1 MNCDSILKLLPL
13 YYYGELTPDEEERVE
28 EHAHGC
34 PVCTR
39 ELAQQRALAAALDRR
54 KLVAAPTLLE
64 DCRSDLMAAIQGGAP
79 RLARTV
85 KGPWRLFLDAMAAS
99 LSGMSSGMSSGA
111 PASGI
116 TRLRQPIGALALIA
130 IGFFAARLIHTGP
143 PSGTGALPGS
153 VTAPTDEVYSTV
165 RSVQPDNSGG
175 VAISLD
181 ETRRKVV
188 TGSMNDGNIQRLLL
202 AAAHE
207 DNPAVRVESVD
218 LLRSQSGSTEVRDAL
233 LNVLSQDTNSGVR
246 LKALE
251 GLKPLAGDSEV
262 RKTLRRVLLA
272 DDNVAVRMLVID
284 LLVAHRDDN
293 MVGMMQGLV
302 QQENNNS
309 VRLKLEKALRDIN
322 ASPGR
327 F

>member
-1 MNCDSILKLLPL
+1 
-13 YYYGELTPDEEERVE
+13 
-28 EHAHGC
+28 
-34 PVCTR
+34 
-39 ELAQQRALAAALDRR
+39 
-54 KLVAAPTLLE
+54 
-64 DCRSDLMAAIQGGAP
+64 
-79 RLARTV
+79 
-85 KGPWRLFLDAMAAS
+85 
-99 LSGMSSGMSSGA
+99 LS
-111 PASGI
+111 
-116 TRLRQPIGALALIA
+116 
-130 IGFFAARLIHTGP
+130 
-143 PSGTGALPGS
+143 S
-153 VTAPTDEVYSTV
+153 VTSPTDDVYSTV
-165 RSVQPDNSGG
+165 RSVQPDNAGG

-181 ETRRKVV
+181 ETRHKVV
-188 TGSMNDGNIQRLLL
+188 KGSMNDGNIQRLLL

-233 LNVLSQDTNSGVR
+233 LNVVSQDSNPGVR

-251 GLKPLAGDSEV
+251 GLKPLAADSEV
-262 RKTLRRVLLA
+262 RKTLGRVLLS

-302 QQENNNS
+302 QKENNNS
-309 VRLKLEKALRDIN
+309 VRLKLEKALRDMN

>member
-1 MNCDSILKLLPL
+1 MTCDSILKLIPL

-28 EHAHGC
+28 EHTHGC
-34 PVCTR
+34 PACTR

-54 KLVAAPTLLE
+54 QMAAAPMLLE

-79 RLARTV
+79 RVEPSV
-85 KGPWRLFLDAMAAS
+85 KGPWRLFLDAMAVS
-99 LSGMSSGMSSGA
+99 LSGLG
-111 PASGI
+111 
-116 TRLRQPIGALALIA
+116 RLRQPIGAVALVA
-130 IGFFAARLIHTGP
+130 IGFFAARLVNTAPP
-143 PSGTGALPGS
+143 PSTGGLLTS
-153 VTAPTDEVYSTV
+153 VTSPTDDVYSTV
-165 RSVQPDNSGG
+165 RSVQPDNAGG
-175 VAISLD
+175 VAIALD

-188 TGSMNDGNIQRLLL
+188 KGNMNDGTIQRLLL

-233 LNVLSQDTNSGVR
+233 LNVVSQDANPGVR

-251 GLKPLAGDSEV
+251 GLKPLAADSEV
-262 RKTLRRVLLA
+262 RKTLGRVLLS

-302 QQENNNS
+302 QKENNNS
-309 VRLKLEKALRDIN
+309 VRLKLEKALRDMN

>member
-1 MNCDSILKLLPL
+1 MTCDSILKLIPL

-28 EHAHGC
+28 EHTHAC
-34 PVCTR
+34 PSCSRQV
-39 ELAQQRALAAALDRR
+39 AQQRALAAALDQRR
-54 KLVAAPTLLE
+54 MTAAPMLLE
-64 DCRSDLMAAIQGGAP
+64 DCRSDLLAAIQGGAP
-79 RLARTV
+79 RV
-85 KGPWRLFLDAMAAS
+85 ESPSKGPWRLFLDAMASTLRPASGTS
-99 LSGMSSGMSSGA
+99 LSGLA
-111 PASGI
+111 
-116 TRLRQPIGALALIA
+116 RLRQPVGALALIA
-130 IGFFAARLIHTGP
+130 IGFFAARLINTTAP
-143 PSGTGALPGS
+143 AGTGALLSS
-153 VTAPTDEVYSTV
+153 VTSPTDDVYSTV

-181 ETRRKVV
+181 ETHRKVV
-188 TGSMNDGNIQRLLL
+188 KGSMNDGNIQRLLL

-233 LNVLSQDTNSGVR
+233 LNVVSQDTNPGVR

-251 GLKPLAGDSEV
+251 GLKPLAADPEV
-262 RKTLRRVLLA
+262 RKALGRVLLT

-293 MVGMMQGLV
+293 DNMVGMMQGLV
-302 QQENNNS
+302 QKENNNS
-309 VRLKLEKALRDIN
+309 VRLKLEKALRDMN

>member
-1 MNCDSILKLLPL
+1 MTCDSISKLIPL

-28 EHAHGC
+28 EHTHGC
-34 PVCTR
+34 SACTR
-39 ELAQQRALAAALDRR
+39 ELARQRALAAALDRR
-54 KLVAAPTLLE
+54 QIVAPQTLLA

-79 RLARTV
+79 RVEPSV
-85 KGPWRLFLDAMAAS
+85 KGAWRLFLDAMRAS
-99 LSGMSSGMSSGA
+99 LSGVLSGA
-111 PASGI
+111 PVSGI
-116 TRLRQPIGALALIA
+116 ARLRRPLGALALIA
-130 IGFFAARLIHTGP
+130 IGFFAARLINTAA
-143 PSGTGALPGS
+143 PSA
-153 VTAPTDEVYSTV
+153 TDDVYSTV
-165 RSVQPDNSGG
+165 RSVQPDHAGG

-188 TGSMNDGNIQRLLL
+188 KGSMNDGNIQRLLL
-202 AAAHE
+202 AAARD

-233 LNVLSQDTNSGVR
+233 LNVLSQDPNAGVR

-262 RKTLRRVLLA
+262 RNTLRRVLLT
-272 DDNVAVRMLVID
+272 DENVAVRMLVID

-302 QQENNNS
+302 QKENNNS
-309 VRLKLEKALRDIN
+309 VRLKLEKALRDMN
-322 ASPGR
+322 ASIGT

>member
-1 MNCDSILKLLPL
+1 L
-13 YYYGELTPDEEERVE
+13 R
-28 EHAHGC
+28 
-34 PVCTR
+34 
-39 ELAQQRALAAALDRR
+39 
-54 KLVAAPTLLE
+54 
-64 DCRSDLMAAIQGGAP
+64 
-79 RLARTV
+79 
-85 KGPWRLFLDAMAAS
+85 
-99 LSGMSSGMSSGA
+99 
-111 PASGI
+111 GI
-116 TRLRQPIGALALIA
+116 ARLRQPLAALALVA
-130 IGFFAARLIHTGP
+130 IGFFAARLIDTAA
-143 PSGTGALPGS
+143 PSA
-153 VTAPTDEVYSTV
+153 TDDVYSTV
-165 RSVQPDNSGG
+165 RSVQPDHAGG

-188 TGSMNDGNIQRLLL
+188 KGSMNDGNIQRLLL

-233 LNVLSQDTNSGVR
+233 LNVLSQDPNAGVR

-251 GLKPLAGDSEV
+251 GLKPLAGDAEV
-262 RKTLRRVLLA
+262 RNTLRRVLLA

-302 QQENNNS
+302 QKENNNS
-309 VRLKLEKALRDIN
+309 VRLKLEKALRDMN
-322 ASPGR
+322 ASIGT

>member
-1 MNCDSILKLLPL
+1 
-13 YYYGELTPDEEERVE
+13 
-28 EHAHGC
+28 
-34 PVCTR
+34 
-39 ELAQQRALAAALDRR
+39 
-54 KLVAAPTLLE
+54 
-64 DCRSDLMAAIQGGAP
+64 MA
-79 RLARTV
+79 V
-85 KGPWRLFLDAMAAS
+85 S
-99 LSGMSSGMSSGA
+99 LSGLGK
-111 PASGI
+111 
-116 TRLRQPIGALALIA
+116 LRQPIGALALVA
-130 IGFFAARLIHTGP
+130 VGFFAARLVSTAPP
-143 PSGTGALPGS
+143 PSTGGLLTS
-153 VTAPTDEVYSTV
+153 VTSPTDDVYSTV
-165 RSVQPDNSGG
+165 RSVQPDNAGG
-175 VAISLD
+175 VAIALD

-188 TGSMNDGNIQRLLL
+188 KGNMNDGTIQRLLL

-233 LNVLSQDTNSGVR
+233 LNVVSQDANPGVR

-251 GLKPLAGDSEV
+251 GLKPLAADSEV
-262 RKTLRRVLLA
+262 RKTLGRVLLS

-302 QQENNNS
+302 QKENNNS
-309 VRLKLEKALRDIN
+309 VRLKLEKALRDMN

>member
-1 MNCDSILKLLPL
+1 MTCDSILKLIPL
-13 YYYGELTPDEEERVE
+13 YYYGELTPGEEESVE
-28 EHAHGC
+28 EHTHGC
-34 PVCTR
+34 PACTR
-39 ELAQQRALAAALDRR
+39 DLAQQRALAAALDQRQI
-54 KLVAAPTLLE
+54 APAPMLLE

-79 RLARTV
+79 RVAPSV
-85 KGPWRLFLDAMAAS
+85 KGAWRLFLDAMAAS
-99 LSGMSSGMSSGA
+99 LRGMLSGA
-111 PASGI
+111 PLSGI
-116 TRLRQPIGALALIA
+116 ARLRQPLGALALIA
-130 IGFFAARLIHTGP
+130 IGFLAARLVHTGA
-143 PSGTGALPGS
+143 PSATGALLSS
-153 VTAPTDEVYSTV
+153 VSSPTDEVYSTV
-165 RSVQPDNSGG
+165 RSVQPDNAGG

-188 TGSMNDGNIQRLLL
+188 KGRMDNANIQRLLL

-218 LLRSQSGSTEVRDAL
+218 LLRSQSGSSEVRDAL
-233 LNVLSQDTNSGVR
+233 LNVLSADSNAGVR

-251 GLKPLAGDSEV
+251 GLKPLAGDPEV

-284 LLVAHRDDN
+284 LLVANRDDN

-302 QQENNNS
+302 QKENNNS
-309 VRLKLEKALRDIN
+309 VRLKLEKALRDMN
-322 ASPGR
+322 ASIGT

>member
-1 MNCDSILKLLPL
+1 MTCDSVLKLIPL

-28 EHAHGC
+28 EHTHGC
-34 PVCTR
+34 PACAR
-39 ELAQQRALAAALDRR
+39 EVARQRTLAAALDRR
-54 KLVAAPTLLE
+54 QVAAPPVLLD

-79 RLARTV
+79 RVASPV
-85 KGPWRLFLDAMAAS
+85 KGAWRLFLDAVAAS
-99 LSGMSSGMSSGA
+99 WSGSGVA
-111 PASGI
+111 
-116 TRLRQPIGALALIA
+116 RLRQPIGALALIA
-130 IGFFAARLIHTGP
+130 IGFFAARLVNTAA
-143 PSGTGALPGS
+143 PSATGALLTS
-153 VTAPTDEVYSTV
+153 LTSPTDDVYSTV

-188 TGSMNDGNIQRLLL
+188 KGRMSDGNIQRLLL

-233 LNVLSQDTNSGVR
+233 LNVLSQDTNAGVR

-251 GLKPLAGDSEV
+251 GLKPLAADSEV
-262 RKTLRRVLLA
+262 RKTLRNVLLT
-272 DDNVAVRMLVID
+272 DDNVAVRMLAID
-284 LLVAHRDDN
+284 LLVANRDDN

-302 QQENNNS
+302 QKENNNS
-309 VRLKLEKALRDIN
+309 VRLKMEKALRDMN

>member
-28 EHAHGC
+28 EHTHE
-34 PVCTR
+34 CTACTL
-39 ELAQQRALAAALDRR
+39 ELVQQRALAAALDRR
-54 KLVAAPTLLE
+54 KLVAAPALLD

-79 RLARTV
+79 RATRTM

-99 LSGMSSGMSSGA
+99 FTGAPLSGIA
-111 PASGI
+111 
-116 TRLRQPIGALALIA
+116 RLQQPIGALALIA
-130 IGFFAARLIHTGP
+130 IGFFGARLIHTSA
-143 PSGTGALPGS
+143 PSGTGGLLSS
-153 VTAPTDEVYSTV
+153 VTSPTDEVYSTV

-181 ETRRKVV
+181 ETHRRVV
-188 TGSMNDGNIQRLLL
+188 TGNMNAPNIQRLLL

-233 LNVLSQDTNSGVR
+233 LNVLLQDTNSGVR

-272 DDNVAVRMLVID
+272 DDDVAVRMLVID
-284 LLVAHRDDN
+284 LLVANRDDN

-309 VRLKLEKALRDIN
+309 VRLKLEKALRDMN

>member
-28 EHAHGC
+28 EHTHGC
-34 PVCTR
+34 PACTR
-39 ELAQQRALAAALDRR
+39 ELAQQRSLAAALDRR
-54 KLVAAPTLLE
+54 KLMASPALLE

-79 RLARTV
+79 RAARTV

-99 LSGMSSGMSSGA
+99 FSGASSSGIA
-111 PASGI
+111 
-116 TRLRQPIGALALIA
+116 RLRQPIGALALIA
-130 IGFFAARLIHTGP
+130 IGFFGARLIPTSA
-143 PSGTGALPGS
+143 PSGTAALPSS
-153 VTAPTDEVYSTV
+153 VSSPSDEVYSTV
-165 RSVQPDNSGG
+165 RSVQPDSSGG

-181 ETRRKVV
+181 ETRRRLVR
-188 TGSMNDGNIQRLLL
+188 GSMNDGNIQRLIM
-202 AAAHE
+202 AGVHE

-233 LNVLSQDTNSGVR
+233 LNVVSQDSNDGVR

-262 RKTLRRVLLA
+262 RKTLRNVLLT

-284 LLVAHRDDN
+284 LLVANRDDN

-309 VRLKLEKALRDIN
+309 VRLKLEKALRDMN

>member
-1 MNCDSILKLLPL
+1 MTCDSILKLIPL

-28 EHAHGC
+28 EHTHGC
-34 PVCTR
+34 PACSR
-39 ELAQQRALAAALDRR
+39 EVARQRALAAALDRR
-54 KLVAAPTLLE
+54 QVTAPPILLD
-64 DCRSDLMAAIQGGAP
+64 DCRSDLMAAVQGGAP
-79 RLARTV
+79 RVAPPV
-85 KGPWRLFLDAMAAS
+85 KGAWRLFLDAIAAS
-99 LSGMSSGMSSGA
+99 WSG
-111 PASGI
+111 SGI
-116 TRLRQPIGALALIA
+116 ARLRQPIGALALIA
-130 IGFFAARLIHTGP
+130 IGFFAARLVNTAA
-143 PSGTGALPGS
+143 PSATGALLTS
-153 VTAPTDEVYSTV
+153 LTSPTDDVYSTV

-181 ETRRKVV
+181 ETHRKVV
-188 TGSMNDGNIQRLLL
+188 KGSMSDGNIQRLLL

-233 LNVLSQDTNSGVR
+233 LNVLSQDTNAGVR

-251 GLKPLAGDSEV
+251 GLKPLAADSEV
-262 RKTLRRVLLA
+262 RKTLRNVLLT
-272 DDNVAVRMLVID
+272 DDNVPVRMLAID
-284 LLVAHRDDN
+284 LLVANRDNN

-302 QQENNNS
+302 QKENNNS
-309 VRLKLEKALRDIN
+309 VRLKMEKALRDMN

>member
-1 MNCDSILKLLPL
+1 MTCDSTLKLIPL

-28 EHAHGC
+28 EHTHGC

-39 ELAQQRALAAALDRR
+39 ELVQQRALAAALDRR
-54 KLVAAPTLLE
+54 RLAAVPTLLE

-79 RLARTV
+79 RVEPSV
-85 KGPWRLFLDAMAAS
+85 KGPWRLFLDAMAVS
-99 LSGMSSGMSSGA
+99 FSGLGK
-111 PASGI
+111 
-116 TRLRQPIGALALIA
+116 LRQPIGAVALVA
-130 IGFFAARLIHTGP
+130 VGFFAAHLVNTAPPPNTG
-143 PSGTGALPGS
+143 GLLTS
-153 VTAPTDEVYSTV
+153 VTSPTDDVYSTV
-165 RSVQPDNSGG
+165 RSVQPDNAGG

-181 ETRRKVV
+181 ETRHKVV
-188 TGSMNDGNIQRLLL
+188 KGNMNDGTIQRLLL

-218 LLRSQSGSTEVRDAL
+218 LLRSQSGSTEVRDVL
-233 LNVLSQDTNSGVR
+233 LNVVSQDTNPGVR

-251 GLKPLAGDSEV
+251 GLKPLAADSEV
-262 RKTLRRVLLA
+262 RKTLGRVLLA
-272 DDNVAVRMLVID
+272 DDNVAVRMMVID

-302 QQENNNS
+302 QKENNNS
-309 VRLKLEKALRDIN
+309 VRLKLEKALRDMN

>member
-1 MNCDSILKLLPL
+1 LKLIPL
-13 YYYGELTPDEEERVE
+13 YYYGELTPDEEERLE
-28 EHAHGC
+28 EHTHGC
-34 PVCTR
+34 PACTR
-39 ELAQQRALAAALDRR
+39 ELVQQRALAAALDKRR
-54 KLVAAPTLLE
+54 IVAAPMLLE

-79 RLARTV
+79 RVEPSV
-85 KGPWRLFLDAMAAS
+85 KGAWRLFLDAMAAS
-99 LSGMSSGMSSGA
+99 LSGMG
-111 PASGI
+111 
-116 TRLRQPIGALALIA
+116 RLRQPVGALALIA
-130 IGFFAARLIHTGP
+130 IGFFAARLIDTAA
-143 PSGTGALPGS
+143 PSGTGALLS
-153 VTAPTDEVYSTV
+153 SIVSPTDDVYSTV
-165 RSVQPDNSGG
+165 RSVQPDNAGG

-188 TGSMNDGNIQRLLL
+188 KGRMNDGNIQRLLL

-218 LLRSQSGSTEVRDAL
+218 LLRSQSGSSEVRDAL
-233 LNVLSQDTNSGVR
+233 LNVLSQDSNPGVR

-284 LLVAHRDDN
+284 LLVANRDDN

-302 QQENNNS
+302 QKENNNS
-309 VRLKLEKALRDIN
+309 VRLKLEKALRDMN
-322 ASPGR
+322 ASIGT

>member
-1 MNCDSILKLLPL
+1 MTCDSILKLIPL

-28 EHAHGC
+28 EHTHGC
-34 PVCTR
+34 PPCTR

-54 KLVAAPTLLE
+54 QMAAAPLLLE

-79 RLARTV
+79 RVEPSV
-85 KGPWRLFLDAMAAS
+85 KGPWRLFLDAMAVS
-99 LSGMSSGMSSGA
+99 LSGLGK
-111 PASGI
+111 
-116 TRLRQPIGALALIA
+116 LRQPIGAVALVA
-130 IGFFAARLIHTGP
+130 VGFFAARLVNTAPP
-143 PSGTGALPGS
+143 PSTGGLLTS
-153 VTAPTDEVYSTV
+153 VTSPTDDVYSTV
-165 RSVQPDNSGG
+165 RSVQPDNAGG
-175 VAISLD
+175 VAIALD

-188 TGSMNDGNIQRLLL
+188 KGNMNDGTIQRLLL

-233 LNVLSQDTNSGVR
+233 LNVVSQDANPGVR

-251 GLKPLAGDSEV
+251 GLKPLAADSEV
-262 RKTLRRVLLA
+262 RKTLGRVLLS

-302 QQENNNS
+302 QKENNNS
-309 VRLKLEKALRDIN
+309 VRLKLEKALRDMN